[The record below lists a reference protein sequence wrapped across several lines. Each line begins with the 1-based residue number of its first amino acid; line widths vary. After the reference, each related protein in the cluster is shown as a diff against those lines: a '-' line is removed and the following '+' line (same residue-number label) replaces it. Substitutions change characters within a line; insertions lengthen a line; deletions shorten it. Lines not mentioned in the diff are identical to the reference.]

1 MLSDGNYALLRTK
14 RSADADMAAR
24 MMRIVVGVPV
34 AGSVSV
40 SSGFVIDPDADPD
53 CVMVGFAAPEPAIT
67 ALGLDGAL
75 SDAPLRVTGTENSRI
90 ESIPALIV
98 ISVVER
104 ADVIVRTYDAPAV
117 RAIEVLT
124 VAIFAVVDPVMD
136 EIRTL
141 SLVA

>member
-1 MLSDGNYALLRTK
+1 MK
-14 RSADADMAAR
+14 RSANADNAAS

-34 AGSVSV
+34 AGRASVSD
-40 SSGFVIDPDADPD
+40 GFTTDPDDDPD
-53 CVMVGFAAPEPAIT
+53 CVMVGFVDPDATIT
-67 ALGLDGAL
+67 ALGLAGAL
-75 SDAPLRVTGTENSRI
+75 SDAPLRVTGTENSLI

-117 RAIEVLT
+117 RAVDVFT
-124 VAIFAVVDPVMD
+124 VAILGVVDPVID
-136 EIRTL
+136 AIRTL